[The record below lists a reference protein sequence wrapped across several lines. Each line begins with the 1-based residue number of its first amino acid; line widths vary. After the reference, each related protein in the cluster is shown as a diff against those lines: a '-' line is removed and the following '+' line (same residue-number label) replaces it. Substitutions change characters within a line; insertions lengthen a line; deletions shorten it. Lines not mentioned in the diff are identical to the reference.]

1 MLFDNPVQTTAYFER
16 IPQTII
22 AQLQQARQSVVIAVA
37 WFTDSF
43 IFRELS
49 ALAGR
54 GVSVELMIANDEANF
69 RETGL
74 DFEQLRRIGG
84 RVHKAGKQKSKV
96 FMHNKFCVIDGQT
109 VITGSFN
116 WSQSARQNHEN
127 IVVST
132 EADELAGQFLIEFRQ
147 LLDRYAPPGPTAVPD
162 LGKVLK
168 RLDLIK
174 TLIALDE
181 TESIA
186 PHIHKLNEFSL
197 PTDLT
202 DIVQLLRRNQFA
214 EAVRHIEQFSKS
226 HATLAPY
233 IDAEIGA
240 LKVEI
245 RILELQIKA
254 LDAERADI
262 EKMLHEFSVQ
272 HTLQLGD
279 LIIRILQLR
288 KEQAGTQPERD
299 EAKADYDQYQQE
311 YTETRQQPHH
321 ELTVEEQA
329 ELKKRY
335 RKAAQLC
342 HPDVVAEQLKGYAEE
357 LFKELKSAS
366 DSNDLVRVTEILES
380 GKPLPSRTETVTE
393 KTLLQHERIR
403 LQQLADTF
411 RKTLEMIRESKTF
424 QQISQIANWNTY
436 FAETRTKLQAQLET
450 LSV

>member
-1 MLFDNPVQTTAYFER
+1 
-16 IPQTII
+16 
-22 AQLQQARQSVVIAVA
+22 
-37 WFTDSF
+37 
-43 IFRELS
+43 
-49 ALAGR
+49 
-54 GVSVELMIANDEANF
+54 
-69 RETGL
+69 
-74 DFEQLRRIGG
+74 
-84 RVHKAGKQKSKV
+84 
-96 FMHNKFCVIDGQT
+96 
-109 VITGSFN
+109 
-116 WSQSARQNHEN
+116 
-127 IVVST
+127 
-132 EADELAGQFLIEFRQ
+132 
-147 LLDRYAPPGPTAVPD
+147 
-162 LGKVLK
+162 
-168 RLDLIK
+168 
-174 TLIALDE
+174 
-181 TESIA
+181 
-186 PHIHKLNEFSL
+186 
-197 PTDLT
+197 
-202 DIVQLLRRNQFA
+202 
-214 EAVRHIEQFSKS
+214 
-226 HATLAPY
+226 
-233 IDAEIGA
+233 

-366 DSNDLVRVTEILES
+366 DSNDLVRVTEILEALES

-436 FAETRTKLQAQLET
+436 FAEIRTKLQAQLET